1 MSDFA
6 CRASEP
12 VQVHEQFS
20 VFAQKVCPL
29 LSETAETVHTSFTL
43 NKDQII
49 KQTSVAG
56 YEMTIHYQLLQV
68 MVTELSKEFDWE
80 TILTFVDDDVQQLK
94 GKHDRYKSEKEGT
107 TQDVIPVVEQVTG
120 LVAADI
126 KDPAARDA
134 LASVGVIHVDGA
146 PQISANQTKGV
157 KELCCQSTCVHRRDC
172 ARAVYYFGTSNRDT
186 DLPKL
191 TKFFRNIE
199 AKIWEELVFTKCSG
213 LAHAKVIYYRPDHN
227 TSDAMKS
234 TMHMV
239 AKEMVGHGGVVMTCD
254 ENFSGSNVRY
264 LNVDS
269 QQSFKFDQRHHEWY
283 FDYNEKLKQAWKLR
297 ECGSGV
303 ASSIPIF
310 QGDDDYDFTT
320 IEAVKLS
327 TKPTEK
333 MATVLAQQAIQY
345 GKKELTLA
353 LGTADGRKIDENNWL
368 HMTLLRLPKPREED
382 YKELLAFTENLIE
395 IQGFDPI
402 TVSLQGDGTNRTRCA
417 VAKVLNDVAG
427 VIDKC
432 KEFAKSKPKWLFVD
446 SHIMLNYAKTLAPGD
461 IYRNGRIHMGFRML
475 RWETRQERQC
485 VKLAMEKK
493 KKKEYI
499 VQYAQLRNSTFGK
512 GLRARIKAETG
523 GEGAKMNSIL
533 HNICEYVS
541 EVYHPGIS
549 YEERYGYRDEE
560 CEPPPGQ

>member
-1 MSDFA
+1 
-6 CRASEP
+6 
-12 VQVHEQFS
+12 
-20 VFAQKVCPL
+20 
-29 LSETAETVHTSFTL
+29 
-43 NKDQII
+43 
-49 KQTSVAG
+49 
-56 YEMTIHYQLLQV
+56 
-68 MVTELSKEFDWE
+68 
-80 TILTFVDDDVQQLK
+80 
-94 GKHDRYKSEKEGT
+94 
-107 TQDVIPVVEQVTG
+107 
-120 LVAADI
+120 
-126 KDPAARDA
+126 
-134 LASVGVIHVDGA
+134 
-146 PQISANQTKGV
+146 
-157 KELCCQSTCVHRRDC
+157 
-172 ARAVYYFGTSNRDT
+172 
-186 DLPKL
+186 L